1 MKNIWNRIKRGP
13 NLWAFIGSIIAGA
26 GTLTAIYL
34 FDRVTAPMS
43 GTSLSAGPALPAAVL
58 EALWTGIL
66 GGGLA
71 GIFLIH
77 PLILTLQN
85 LFLLF
90 RKGTAEV
97 RRVER
102 RTESVTIALGII
114 YTGLYDWIFSG
125 STSGIQFRSDWQ
137 EVLHNGQMHTPIWTQ
152 SALTIAVISCVG
164 VLGYLMLSK
173 RDINRLP
180 PLLTVLGISAI
191 YLGIG
196 MCVLWIV
203 QVMGEEWLFC
213 LFPFNCVLIGVKT
226 VRRAV
231 EEWQGPEEGRIR
243 EWNKPYLKWLNDVL
257 LDASHWPVAALI
269 LMLPLLGILIGILA
283 LLGQQPDSVIRAWTE
298 TGDWRLSQQIPPP
311 NVMFDEHY
319 LCTVAAQGHPEV
331 VKPLRTGVRN
341 GHRVVVNRQL
351 CVANAFEQI
360 LEERAAWLHG
370 PIRRFYDRY
379 GFPVARLIRSSQSA
393 DLVYYMMKPL
403 EWLFLAVLYLV
414 DEKPE
419 NRIAVQYPH
428 APVPKWR

>member
-1 MKNIWNRIKRGP
+1 MKNIWKRIKRGP

-34 FDRVTAPMS
+34 FDGVTASMS
-43 GTSLSAGPALPAAVL
+43 GTSLSAGPALLAAVL

-66 GGGLA
+66 SGGLL

-85 LFLLF
+85 LFFLF

-114 YTGLYDWIFSG
+114 YTGLYDWMFSG

-137 EVLHNGQMHTPIWTQ
+137 EVLHNGQMHTPIWTE

-196 MCVLWIV
+196 MCMLWIV

-213 LFPFNCVLIGVKT
+213 LFPFNCVLIGGKT
-226 VRRAV
+226 IRRAV
-231 EEWQGPEEGRIR
+231 EEWQGSEESRIR

-283 LLGQQPDSVIRAWTE
+283 LLGQQPDRVIRAWTE
-298 TGDWRLSQQIPPP
+298 TGDWRLSQQVPPP

-379 GFPVARLIRSSQSA
+379 GFPVARLIRSSQAA

-403 EWLFLAVLYLV
+403 EWLFLVVLYLV

-428 APVPKWR
+428 APVPEWR

>member
-1 MKNIWNRIKRGP
+1 MKKIWKRIKRRP
-13 NLWAFIGSIIAGA
+13 NLWAFIGSIIIGA

-34 FDRVTAPMS
+34 FDGVTASMS
-43 GTSLSAGPALPAAVL
+43 GTSLSAGPALLAAVL

-66 GGGLA
+66 GGGLL

-97 RRVER
+97 RQMER

-114 YTGLYDWIFSG
+114 YTGLYDWMFSG

-137 EVLHNGQMHTPIWTQ
+137 EVLHNGQLHTPIWTQ
-152 SALTIAVISCVG
+152 SALTIADISCVG

-213 LFPFNCVLIGVKT
+213 LFPFNCVLIGGKT
-226 VRRAV
+226 IRRAV
-231 EEWQGPEEGRIR
+231 EEWQGSEEGRIR

-298 TGDWRLSQQIPPP
+298 TGDWRLSQQVPPP

-379 GFPVARLIRSSQSA
+379 GFPVARLIRSSQAA

-403 EWLFLAVLYLV
+403 EWLFLVVLYLV

-428 APVPKWR
+428 APVPEWR

>member
-1 MKNIWNRIKRGP
+1 
-13 NLWAFIGSIIAGA
+13 
-26 GTLTAIYL
+26 
-34 FDRVTAPMS
+34 
-43 GTSLSAGPALPAAVL
+43 
-58 EALWTGIL
+58 
-66 GGGLA
+66 
-71 GIFLIH
+71 
-77 PLILTLQN
+77 
-85 LFLLF
+85 
-90 RKGTAEV
+90 
-97 RRVER
+97 
-102 RTESVTIALGII
+102 
-114 YTGLYDWIFSG
+114 
-125 STSGIQFRSDWQ
+125 
-137 EVLHNGQMHTPIWTQ
+137 
-152 SALTIAVISCVG
+152 
-164 VLGYLMLSK
+164 
-173 RDINRLP
+173 
-180 PLLTVLGISAI
+180 
-191 YLGIG
+191 

-213 LFPFNCVLIGVKT
+213 LFQFNCVLIGVKT

-243 EWNKPYLKWLNDVL
+243 EGNKPYLKWLNDVL

-379 GFPVARLIRSSQSA
+379 GFPVARLIRSSQAA

>member
-1 MKNIWNRIKRGP
+1 MKKIWKRIKRRP
-13 NLWAFIGSIIAGA
+13 NLWAFIGSIIIGA

-34 FDRVTAPMS
+34 FDGVTASMS
-43 GTSLSAGPALPAAVL
+43 GTSLSAGPALLAAVL

-66 GGGLA
+66 GGGLL

-97 RRVER
+97 RQMER

-114 YTGLYDWIFSG
+114 YTGLYDWMFSG

-137 EVLHNGQMHTPIWTQ
+137 EVLHNGQLHTPIWTQ

-226 VRRAV
+226 IRRAV
-231 EEWQGPEEGRIR
+231 EEWQGSEESRIR

-298 TGDWRLSQQIPPP
+298 TGDWRLSQQVPPP

-379 GFPVARLIRSSQSA
+379 GFPVARLIRSSQAA

-403 EWLFLAVLYLV
+403 EWLFLVVLYLV
-414 DEKPE
+414 DKKPE

-428 APVPKWR
+428 TPVPEWR

>member
-1 MKNIWNRIKRGP
+1 MKKIWKRIKRGP

-34 FDRVTAPMS
+34 FDGVTASMS
-43 GTSLSAGPALPAAVL
+43 GTSLSAGPALLAAVL

-66 GGGLA
+66 GGGLL

-85 LFLLF
+85 LFFLF

-114 YTGLYDWIFSG
+114 YTGLYDWMFSG

-137 EVLHNGQMHTPIWTQ
+137 EVLHNGQMHTPIWTE

-196 MCVLWIV
+196 MCLLWIV

-213 LFPFNCVLIGVKT
+213 LFPFNCVLIGGKT
-226 VRRAV
+226 IRRAV
-231 EEWQGPEEGRIR
+231 EEWQGSEESRIR

-283 LLGQQPDSVIRAWTE
+283 LLGQQPDRVIRAWTE
-298 TGDWRLSQQIPPP
+298 TGDWRLSQQVPPP

-351 CVANAFEQI
+351 CVANAFD
-360 LEERAAWLHG
+360 RYWRSGLHG
-370 PIRRFYDRY
+370 CM
-379 GFPVARLIRSSQSA
+379 AQSA
-393 DLVYYMMKPL
+393 ASMIGTD
-403 EWLFLAVLYLV
+403 F
-414 DEKPE
+414 
-419 NRIAVQYPH
+419 R
-428 APVPKWR
+428 